1 MGDSPWDENIDEE
14 NALVQLPLQASTPTS
29 TTSVVWPADVVRDA
43 VNHELVHSGD
53 TDVVEVLHRLLDRQ
67 RHLHH
72 CQRLLHEAI
81 EEALRWVRL
90 PRHGEAL
97 NANIHERNIWS
108 TIVAEARFG
117 SAASSS
123 GTRTWVNSQVALLLP
138 DLPRDVAN
146 LRHALPGEAD
156 DTEAGFRRRAWRTH
170 ATNLYQKEGRPMPRG
185 RWPSEDDRDL
195 LRHGRAIDQQQAAAG
210 LASMARRKAEHPSKW
225 MSEAVPLLVEA
236 VAAGE
241 TMELREHAARA
252 LANLPMCEMSNA
264 HCIVEA
270 GGVPPLVHLLAVE
283 SYGCRA
289 QAARAVGN
297 LCEAAK
303 RAMRA
308 GVVRPLLAAL
318 LTEDPALNGINLAVE
333 AALALANFSN
343 ADADCSEAVLQS
355 AVAIPGLRRLAL
367 TEAGQGA
374 AAQRA
379 LQSLA
384 QTSLRARQALDAVK
398 SDEMKL
404 KMRLPYANSSPT
416 RQLHG
421 TSPKSKVYGR
431 TARPVPSSSPVI
443 N

>member
-1 MGDSPWDENIDEE
+1 MRRTPWYNCRCR
-14 NALVQLPLQASTPTS
+14 ASTPTS

-195 LRHGRAIDQQQAAAG
+195 YLVQGADDVATGNWPQNELLPRHPREGRFTAPWKKTWTIRVPCTAACT
-210 LASMARRKAEHPSKW
+210 ARH
-225 MSEAVPLLVEA
+225 
-236 VAAGE
+236 
-241 TMELREHAARA
+241 
-252 LANLPMCEMSNA
+252 
-264 HCIVEA
+264 
-270 GGVPPLVHLLAVE
+270 
-283 SYGCRA
+283 
-289 QAARAVGN
+289 Q
-297 LCEAAK
+297 
-303 RAMRA
+303 
-308 GVVRPLLAAL
+308 LAA
-318 LTEDPALNGINLAVE
+318 
-333 AALALANFSN
+333 
-343 ADADCSEAVLQS
+343 
-355 AVAIPGLRRLAL
+355 
-367 TEAGQGA
+367 
-374 AAQRA
+374 
-379 LQSLA
+379 
-384 QTSLRARQALDAVK
+384 
-398 SDEMKL
+398 
-404 KMRLPYANSSPT
+404 
-416 RQLHG
+416 
-421 TSPKSKVYGR
+421 
-431 TARPVPSSSPVI
+431 
-443 N
+443 

>member
-1 MGDSPWDENIDEE
+1 
-14 NALVQLPLQASTPTS
+14 
-29 TTSVVWPADVVRDA
+29 
-43 VNHELVHSGD
+43 
-53 TDVVEVLHRLLDRQ
+53 
-67 RHLHH
+67 
-72 CQRLLHEAI
+72 
-81 EEALRWVRL
+81 
-90 PRHGEAL
+90 
-97 NANIHERNIWS
+97 
-108 TIVAEARFG
+108 
-117 SAASSS
+117 
-123 GTRTWVNSQVALLLP
+123 
-138 DLPRDVAN
+138 
-146 LRHALPGEAD
+146 
-156 DTEAGFRRRAWRTH
+156 
-170 ATNLYQKEGRPMPRG
+170 
-185 RWPSEDDRDL
+185 
-195 LRHGRAIDQQQAAAG
+195 
-210 LASMARRKAEHPSKW
+210 
-225 MSEAVPLLVEA
+225 
-236 VAAGE
+236 
-241 TMELREHAARA
+241 
-252 LANLPMCEMSNA
+252 
-264 HCIVEA
+264 
-270 GGVPPLVHLLAVE
+270 
-283 SYGCRA
+283 
-289 QAARAVGN
+289 
-297 LCEAAK
+297 
-303 RAMRA
+303 MRA

-367 TEAGQGA
+367 TEEAAVRA